1 MLFENN
7 SSQIDHSCMPNISG
21 SEASPQIA
29 LVLDFI
35 AALNLLPLENSK
47 ISAEVK
53 HLATQVSKFN
63 SGVQDNQA
71 YWQLLGSSAQLIVN
85 SAREDEV
92 LEQLVPIWSQ
102 QRGIIFSKDKPI
114 DEFYREVEYY
124 TLWHL
129 VVQSAIE
136 QSFTP
141 SIIAKMRAII
151 RRYSNMPALWYY
163 LCQIS
168 GAEFKTG
175 YTF

>member
-1 MLFENN
+1 MLSENN
-7 SSQIDHSCMPNISG
+7 SSQIDPFILPSLSC
-21 SEASPQIA
+21 SETSPQIV

-35 AALNLLPLENSK
+35 TSLNLPSLEIGK
-47 ISAEVK
+47 ISTEIK
-53 HLATQVSKFN
+53 QLALQVSKFE
-63 SGVQDNQA
+63 SGLQDNQA

-85 SAREDEV
+85 SASEDEV

-102 QRGIIFSKDKPI
+102 QRGVIFSKEKPI

-124 TLWHL
+124 TLCCL
-129 VVQSAIE
+129 LVQSATQ
-136 QSFTP
+136 QSFIPFT
-141 SIIAKMRAII
+141 IAKMRAII

-168 GAEFKTG
+168 GAELKTG

>member
-1 MLFENN
+1 MLSENN
-7 SSQIDHSCMPNISG
+7 SLQIDSFILPSLSCN
-21 SEASPQIA
+21 ETSPQIVQ
-29 LVLDFI
+29 LLDFI
-35 AALNLLPLENSK
+35 ANLNLLPLEIGK

-53 HLATQVSKFN
+53 QLALQVSKFE
-63 SGVQDNQA
+63 SGLQDNQA
-71 YWQLLGSSAQLIVN
+71 YWQLLGSSAQLVVN

-102 QRGIIFSKDKPI
+102 QRGVIFSKEKPI

-124 TLWHL
+124 TLWCL
-129 VVQSAIE
+129 LIQSATQ

-168 GAEFKTG
+168 GAELKTG

>member
-1 MLFENN
+1 MLSENN
-7 SSQIDHSCMPNISG
+7 SSQIDPFILPSLSC
-21 SEASPQIA
+21 SETSPQIVQ
-29 LVLDFI
+29 LLDFL
-35 AALNLLPLENSK
+35 AGLNLSSLEIGK
-47 ISAEVK
+47 ISTEIK
-53 HLATQVSKFN
+53 QLALQVSKFE
-63 SGVQDNQA
+63 SGVQDNQV
-71 YWQLLGSSAQLIVN
+71 YWQLLGASAQLVVN

-102 QRGIIFSKDKPI
+102 QRGVIISKDKPI

-124 TLWHL
+124 TLWCL
-129 VVQSAIE
+129 LVQSATQ

-141 SIIAKMRAII
+141 LIIAKMRAII

-168 GAEFKTG
+168 GAELKTG

>member
-1 MLFENN
+1 MLFKNN
-7 SSQIDHSCMPNISG
+7 SLQIDPFIISSLSC
-21 SEASPQIA
+21 SETSPQIM

-35 AALNLLPLENSK
+35 ASLNLPSLEIGK
-47 ISAEVK
+47 ISTEIK
-53 HLATQVSKFN
+53 QLALQVSKFE
-63 SGVQDNQA
+63 SGLQDNQT

-102 QRGIIFSKDKPI
+102 QRGVIFSKEKAI

-124 TLWHL
+124 TLCCL
-129 VVQSAIE
+129 LVQSATQ

-141 SIIAKMRAII
+141 LIIAKMRAII

-168 GAEFKTG
+168 GAELKTG

>member
-7 SSQIDHSCMPNISG
+7 SSQIDSFILSSPSCN
-21 SEASPQIA
+21 ETSPQIVQ
-29 LVLDFI
+29 LLDFI
-35 AALNLLPLENSK
+35 ANLNLLPLEIGK

-53 HLATQVSKFN
+53 QLALQVSKFE
-63 SGVQDNQA
+63 SGLQDNQA
-71 YWQLLGSSAQLIVN
+71 YWQLLGSSAQLIIN

-102 QRGIIFSKDKPI
+102 QRGVVFSKEKPI

-124 TLWHL
+124 TLCCL
-129 VVQSAIE
+129 LVQSATQ

-168 GAEFKTG
+168 GAELKTG

>member
-1 MLFENN
+1 MLSENN
-7 SSQIDHSCMPNISG
+7 SSQIDPFILPSFSCG
-21 SEASPQIA
+21 ETSPQIM

-35 AALNLLPLENSK
+35 ASLNLPSLEIGK
-47 ISAEVK
+47 ISTEIK
-53 HLATQVSKFN
+53 QLALQVSKFE
-63 SGVQDNQA
+63 SGLQDNQA

-102 QRGIIFSKDKPI
+102 QRGVIFSKEKAI

-124 TLWHL
+124 TLCYL
-129 VVQSAIE
+129 LVQSASE
-136 QSFTP
+136 QAFTP
-141 SIIAKMRAII
+141 SIIAKIRAII

-168 GAEFKTG
+168 GAELKTG

>member
-1 MLFENN
+1 MLSENN
-7 SSQIDHSCMPNISG
+7 SSQIDPFILPSLSCN
-21 SEASPQIA
+21 ETSPQIVQ
-29 LVLDFI
+29 LLDFI
-35 AALNLLPLENSK
+35 ANLNLLPLEIGK

-53 HLATQVSKFN
+53 QLALQVSKFE
-63 SGVQDNQA
+63 SGLQDNQA
-71 YWQLLGSSAQLIVN
+71 YWQLLGSSAQLVVN

-102 QRGIIFSKDKPI
+102 QRGVIFSKEKPI

-124 TLWHL
+124 TLWCL
-129 VVQSAIE
+129 LIQSATQ

-168 GAEFKTG
+168 GAELKTG